1 MSRFLFLSAL
11 LILQLPLSSSS
22 SSCPPSPQI
31 PTLQSYLPSLPAVKG
46 PESIC
51 TGNYDTKTAK
61 NSIQVEWEEGT
72 KELAFDVTIVSSSSC
87 SRISTATTEVWHATP
102 EGNYSPLSGE
112 NMDCRGTYE
121 GGSFLVNT
129 LVPGSYGLFGGLGPM
144 GVDIPPYGPKSIH
157 FRVSAPGYKTLV
169 TEVEIDGEGWTDW
182 RGPSLVLGGKDAS
195 QLAPSLKLVLEPLP
209 TSSSSS
215 SEPLCSFLSL
225 LNPYSFF
232 TEPLALCSG
241 GAIFKFFDM

>member
-72 KELAFDVTIVSSSSC
+72 KELAFD
-87 SRISTATTEVWHATP
+87 
-102 EGNYSPLSGE
+102 GE
-112 NMDCRGTYE
+112 
-121 GGSFLVNT
+121 
-129 LVPGSYGLFGGLGPM
+129 FG
-144 GVDIPPYGPKSIH
+144 
-157 FRVSAPGYKTLV
+157 
-169 TEVEIDGEGWTDW
+169 
-182 RGPSLVLGGKDAS
+182 
-195 QLAPSLKLVLEPLP
+195 
-209 TSSSSS
+209 
-215 SEPLCSFLSL
+215 
-225 LNPYSFF
+225 PYSMKAGMGWEGF
-232 TEPLALCSG
+232 
-241 GAIFKFFDM
+241 